1 MLALALATVS
11 LHLPPARVTASASLH
26 LPPARVIA
34 TRVPL
39 APAHGQS
46 VARSTKA
53 PVMSLP
59 SIALAVNAASY
70 TANGFFYLTPLRNG
84 VIKELFGIE
93 QADFFSPVSG
103 AFLYLGG
110 MHAALA
116 LQCLGTLVGRRG
128 ARDTLALMC
137 AVHALQALIGV
148 WRMLASRA
156 AGKASGLWELLGA
169 GGGPATAAALM
180 GGLSWSALAALG

>member
-1 MLALALATVS
+1 
-11 LHLPPARVTASASLH
+11 
-26 LPPARVIA
+26 
-34 TRVPL
+34 
-39 APAHGQS
+39 
-46 VARSTKA
+46 
-53 PVMSLP
+53 
-59 SIALAVNAASY
+59 
-70 TANGFFYLTPLRNG
+70 

-110 MHAALA
+110 MHVALA
-116 LQCLGTLVGRRG
+116 LQCLGTLIGWRS

-137 AVHALQALIGV
+137 AVHGLQASIGI

-156 AGKASGLWELLGA
+156 ASKASGLWELLGA

-180 GGLSWSALAALG
+180 GALSWAALVTLG